1 MTFKA
6 TCNATAVV
14 VASLTRL
21 INKLLHSLRPG
32 LSLSSSYP
40 YVLVDFFVATIV
52 ILAAAI
58 C

>member
-14 VASLTRL
+14 FASLTHL
-21 INKLLHSLRPG
+21 INKLPHSLRPG
-32 LSLSSSYP
+32 LSLPSSYP
-40 YVLVDFFVATIV
+40 YVLVDVFVATVV